1 MKIILITLQ
10 VTFYETIQFLLDAST
25 LKVDGM
31 FIDSMMEVANN
42 FSSIFSSDEGAD
54 GKGTIAQIL
63 YSNSEAAQVR
73 Y

>member
-1 MKIILITLQ
+1 
-10 VTFYETIQFLLDAST
+10 
-25 LKVDGM
+25 M

-63 YSNSEAAQVR
+63 YSNPEAAQVTGI
-73 Y
+73 YFISIITPYLETWK